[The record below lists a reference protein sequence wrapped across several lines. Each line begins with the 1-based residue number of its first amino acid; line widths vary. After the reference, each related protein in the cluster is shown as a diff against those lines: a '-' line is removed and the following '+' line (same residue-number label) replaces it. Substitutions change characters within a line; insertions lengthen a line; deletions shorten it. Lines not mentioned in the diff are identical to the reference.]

1 MKFHQ
6 FFPHNR
12 HPVLLQATTQSVAK
26 RPVTGIDF
34 GGLIGQF
41 MNPEGLSMLGIL
53 LGLVV
58 FSKIVG
64 SGKGKVTS
72 GRLCGTAEKMAATGL
87 AIKQMKDKKRQPVT
101 LWSGKPTYWFNGQW
115 RGLSA
120 RLQTLLGASPTVWLP
135 HAERGTLVIGA
146 PGSGKTFSVIDRM
159 VESAFQQ
166 GFPVI
171 IYDKKGEQMKLHAP
185 LAVRY
190 GYDVQVFAPG
200 EAYSGVI
207 NPLDFMRDAQD
218 AVMAAEIGQVIARNA
233 SPGES
238 KGNEFFEK
246 AGELMAKGL
255 VQLAKSSPYPDLAM
269 VYAIIQLPDLV
280 ARIYHAVH
288 RPDNH
293 PLKMDRWIASS
304 FSQLLSSKDAEK
316 TVAGIKATAEATYSS
331 FIQKDLLR
339 AFIGRSTIPIALEGK
354 KCIIFKL
361 DDQRRAVVG
370 PLLAAAIHLCVVSN
384 LSRVRSDPFVYC
396 LDEFPSLKFDRM
408 DQWANEYRSAGGVPI
423 VGIQSLNQLYNLYG
437 DKKGAAIASA
447 LSTHILFN
455 PGDLETAEKYSKRY
469 GEVEVL
475 IKSRSTGSSMGQQTS
490 RSVNWSEQLQKKPLI
505 SADEILRFP
514 QGKCVIT
521 SPAYGTGTEALFPYP
536 LKIPVRYG
544 DLKRSKESESL
555 WDTRIRPQLENRAA
569 SLSVDRA
576 TGKSI
581 NIDEEL
587 ENRIRAAC
595 KMLPHPNDPDEPVT
609 VADIEDKSIA
619 NEPLSQTAESL
630 IFSSFRKKLLNAD
643 IGRSS

>member
-1 MKFHQ
+1 MNTVQ
-6 FFPHNR
+6 
-12 HPVLLQATTQSVAK
+12 VLPTNTNKYTLVQIAVQPPK
-26 RPVTGIDF
+26 RSLTSIDF
-34 GGLIGQF
+34 SGLLGQF
-41 MNPEGLSMLGIL
+41 MNPEGLSMLGL
-53 LGLVV
+53 LLALAVV
-58 FSKIVG
+58 SKIIG
-64 SGKGKVTS
+64 IGKGKITS
-72 GRLCGTAEKMAATGL
+72 GRLCGTAEKMTATGL
-87 AIKQMKDKKRQPVT
+87 SLKQIKEKKRQPVT
-101 LWSGKPTYWFNGQW
+101 LWSGTPTYWFKSVK
-115 RGLSA
+115 GLSA
-120 RLQTLLGASPTVWLP
+120 RLQTLLGASPTIWFP

-159 VESAFQQ
+159 VESAFHQ

-171 IYDKKGEQMKLHAP
+171 IYDKKGDQMKLNAP

-233 SPGES
+233 NLGES

-255 VQLAKSSPYPDLAM
+255 VQLAKSSLYPDLAM

-280 ARIYHAVH
+280 KRIDHAVH
-288 RPDNH
+288 RPDGH

-339 AFIGRSTIPIALEGK
+339 AFIGRSTIPVALEGK

-447 LSTHILFN
+447 LSTHVLFN
-455 PGDLETAEKYSKRY
+455 PGDFDTAEKYSKRY
-469 GEVEVL
+469 GEMEVL
-475 IKSRSTGSSMGQQTS
+475 VKNRSTGSSTGQQTS

-521 SPAYGTGTEALFPYP
+521 NPGYGTGAEALFPY
-536 LKIPVRYG
+536 LIKIPVRPG
-544 DLKRSKESESL
+544 DIKRVKDSEAL
-555 WDTRIRPQLENRAA
+555 WDSSICPQLERRASA
-569 SLSVDRA
+569 LSVERQ
-576 TGKSI
+576 TGRSI

-587 ENRIRAAC
+587 DNRIKAAYQL
-595 KMLPHPNDPDEPVT
+595 LPHPNDPEEPVT
-609 VADIEDKSIA
+609 AADVELRVDAPDANSVAGEIA
-619 NEPLSQTAESL
+619 VSN
-630 IFSSFRKKLLNAD
+630 IRKKLKNLSF
-643 IGRSS
+643 GGER

>member
-1 MKFHQ
+1 MNFHQ

-41 MNPEGLSMLGIL
+41 MNLEGLSMLGIL
-53 LGLVV
+53 LSLAV

-218 AVMAAEIGQVIARNA
+218 AVMATEIGQVIARNA

-269 VYAIIQLPDLV
+269 VYAIIQLPNLV
-280 ARIYHAVH
+280 DRIYHAVH

-339 AFIGRSTIPIALEGK
+339 AFIGRSTIPVVLEGK

-505 SADEILRFP
+505 SPDEILRFP

-630 IFSSFRKKLLNAD
+630 IFSSFRKKLLDAD

>member
-1 MKFHQ
+1 MNFHQ
-6 FFPHNR
+6 CFLQNR
-12 HPVLLQATTQSVAK
+12 HPLLLQATTQSVAK
-26 RPVTGIDF
+26 RPLTGIDL

-53 LGLVV
+53 LGLAV

-87 AIKQMKDKKRQPVT
+87 AMKQMKDKKRQPVT

-339 AFIGRSTIPIALEGK
+339 AFIGRSTIPVVLEGK

-408 DQWANEYRSAGGVPI
+408 DQWANEYRSAGGVAI

-630 IFSSFRKKLLNAD
+630 IFSSFRKKLLDAD

>member
-1 MKFHQ
+1 MNFHQ
-6 FFPHNR
+6 SFPQNR
-12 HPVLLQATTQSVAK
+12 HPLLLQATTQSVAK
-26 RPVTGIDF
+26 RPLTGIDL

-53 LGLVV
+53 LGLAV

-185 LAVRY
+185 LAGRY

-218 AVMAAEIGQVIARNA
+218 AVMATEIGQVIARNA

-408 DQWANEYRSAGGVPI
+408 DQWANEYRSAGGVSI

-455 PGDLETAEKYSKRY
+455 PGDLGTAEKYSKRY

-475 IKSRSTGSSMGQQTS
+475 VKNRSTGGSMGRQTS

-505 SADEILRFP
+505 SPDEILRFP

-521 SPAYGTGTEALFPYP
+521 SPAYATGTEALFPYP
-536 LKIPVRYG
+536 LKIPVRPG
-544 DLKRSKESESL
+544 DIKRAKESEEL
-555 WDTRIRPQLENRAA
+555 WDSSIRPQLERRAKA
-569 SLSVDRA
+569 LSVEQQ
-576 TGKSI
+576 TGKLL

-587 ENRIRAAC
+587 DQRIRFAYQL
-595 KMLPHPNDPDEPVT
+595 LPHPNDPEEPVT
-609 VADIEDKSIA
+609 LADVKSPVNAAGANSAAGKIA
-619 NEPLSQTAESL
+619 VGNIRTKLKNLSFGGE
-630 IFSSFRKKLLNAD
+630 R
-643 IGRSS
+643 

>member
-1 MKFHQ
+1 MNFHQ
-6 FFPHNR
+6 CFLQNR
-12 HPVLLQATTQSVAK
+12 HPLLLQATTQSVAK
-26 RPVTGIDF
+26 RPLTGIDL

-53 LGLVV
+53 LGLAV

-87 AIKQMKDKKRQPVT
+87 AMKQMKDKKRQPVT

-255 VQLAKSSPYPDLAM
+255 VQLAKSSSYPDLAM

-280 ARIYHAVH
+280 ERIYHAVH

-339 AFIGRSTIPIALEGK
+339 AFIGCSTIPIALEGK

-370 PLLAAAIHLCVVSN
+370 PLLAAAIHLCVISN

-455 PGDLETAEKYSKRY
+455 PGDLETVEKYSKRY

>member
-1 MKFHQ
+1 MNFHQ
-6 FFPHNR
+6 CFLQNR
-12 HPVLLQATTQSVAK
+12 HPLLLQATTQSVAK
-26 RPVTGIDF
+26 RPLTGIDL

-53 LGLVV
+53 LGLAV

-87 AIKQMKDKKRQPVT
+87 AMKQMKDKKRQPVT

-120 RLQTLLGASPTVWLP
+120 RLQTLLGASPTVWFP
-135 HAERGTLVIGA
+135 YAERGTLVIGA

-218 AVMAAEIGQVIARNA
+218 AVMATEIGQVIARNA

-269 VYAIIQLPDLV
+269 VYAIIQLPNLV
-280 ARIYHAVH
+280 DRIYHAVH

-339 AFIGRSTIPIALEGK
+339 AFIGRSTIPVVLEGK

>member
-1 MKFHQ
+1 MNNLQ
-6 FFPHNR
+6 FLPKINK
-12 HPVLLQATTQSVAK
+12 ATLIPMVVQPPK
-26 RPVTGIDF
+26 RSLTSIDF
-34 GGLIGQF
+34 GGLLGQF
-41 MNPEGLSMLGIL
+41 MKPEGLAMLGLMAGL
-53 LGLVV
+53 LIVSKLV
-58 FSKIVG
+58 G
-64 SGKGKVTS
+64 NGKGKITS
-72 GRLCGTAEKMAATGL
+72 GRLCGTAEKLAATGCAL
-87 AIKQMKDKKRQPVT
+87 KQMKEKKRQPVT
-101 LWSGKPTYWFNGQW
+101 LWSGTPTYWFKGCQ
-115 RGLSA
+115 GLSA
-120 RLQTLLGASPTVWLP
+120 RLQTLLGASPTVWFP

-166 GFPVI
+166 GFPAI
-171 IYDKKGEQMKLHAP
+171 IYDKKGDQMKLLAP

-200 EAYSGVI
+200 EAYSGTI

-255 VQLAKSSPYPDLAM
+255 VQLAKSSPYPDLAF

-280 ARIYHAVH
+280 KRIDHAVH
-288 RPDNH
+288 RPDGH

-361 DDQRRAVVG
+361 DDQRRTVVG

-384 LSRVRSDPFVYC
+384 LSRVRSDPFLYC

-447 LSTHILFN
+447 LSTHVLFN
-455 PGDLETAEKYSKRY
+455 PGDFETAEKYSKRY

-475 IKSRSTGSSMGQQTS
+475 VKNRSTGSSTGQQTS

-505 SADEILRFP
+505 SPDEILRFP

-521 SPAYGTGTEALFPYP
+521 SPAYATGTEALFPYP
-536 LKIPVRYG
+536 LKIPVRPG
-544 DLKRSKESESL
+544 DIKRAKESEQL
-555 WDTRIRPQLENRAA
+555 WDSSIRPQLERRAKA
-569 SLSVDRA
+569 LSVEQQ
-576 TGKSI
+576 TGKLL

-587 ENRIRAAC
+587 DQRIRFAYQL
-595 KMLPHPNDPDEPVT
+595 LPHPNDPEEPVT
-609 VADIEDKSIA
+609 VADVKSPVNAAGANSAAGKIA
-619 NEPLSQTAESL
+619 VGNIRTKLKNLS
-630 IFSSFRKKLLNAD
+630 FGGDR
-643 IGRSS
+643 

>member
-1 MKFHQ
+1 MNFHQ
-6 FFPHNR
+6 CFLQNR
-12 HPVLLQATTQSVAK
+12 HPLLLQATTQSVAK
-26 RPVTGIDF
+26 RPLTGIDL

-53 LGLVV
+53 LGLAV